1 MNDVSEK
8 QAAIQQE
15 LNAVFE
21 AVVNEKSDVGN
32 MLTDINENLISQL
45 SDMDKRIEHLR
56 QVWETTSNVFTSVN
70 KQLAVSMNQFT
81 DDMHRGLEH
90 TFGQFDE
97 ELAKSV
103 NYLSKAVTAIH
114 DGVSDLPDSIETLKT
129 SVTELN
135 KQAKLMTKNV

>member
-1 MNDVSEK
+1 MNEVSDK

-21 AVVNEKSDVGN
+21 AVVNEKSNVGS
-32 MLTDINENLISQL
+32 MLTDINENLSSQL

-90 TFGQFDE
+90 TFGQFDD

-103 NYLSKAVTAIH
+103 NYLAKAVTAIH
-114 DGVSDLPDSIETLKT
+114 DGVADLPDSIEIIREICH
-129 SVTELN
+129 S
-135 KQAKLMTKNV
+135 TK